1 MTFADQQ
8 NINQFSRLNQRLGDL
23 EYDLSQLESSQ
34 EALNEINDE
43 LMLLD
48 EDQPILYKLGDG
60 FISMLKDQA
69 EERLESDVKEV
80 EDEIKELRA
89 KKEQCEKEMEE
100 LKIPLYAKFGDNISE
115 SLSCG
120 MESSSFSENVYG
132 LGMEVKRIEMRA

>member
-8 NINQFSRLNQRLGDL
+8 NINHFSRLNQRLGDL

-80 EDEIKELRA
+80 EDEMKELRA
-89 KKEQCEKEMEE
+89 KKEQCEKEMED

-115 SLSCG
+115 LPSCG
-120 MESSSFSENVYG
+120 MESSNFSENGYG
-132 LGMEVKRIEMRA
+132 LEIESKEDRN

>member
-8 NINQFSRLNQRLGDL
+8 NINHFSRLNQRLGDL

-89 KKEQCEKEMEE
+89 KKEQCEKEMED

-115 SLSCG
+115 LLSCG
-120 MESSSFSENVYG
+120 MDSSNLVRMDMG
-132 LGMEVKRIEMRA
+132 WKLEVRRIEMRA

>member
-115 SLSCG
+115 LLSCG

>member
-69 EERLESDVKEV
+69 EERLEIDVKEV

-115 SLSCG
+115 LLSCG